1 MNKSLLRNL
10 VGILHELLL
19 ESERVPPGVMD
30 CIISQLETYGSK
42 PETPSFQLI
51 VDVCN
56 RVGVKILPPAVL
68 AHFSD
73 IQMTHGRDPSPS
85 DLQTLKES
93 HELVL
98 TMFRHAPNLLVNVIP
113 VLEENLRAVEEVPL
127 RQLSTE
133 TLGTMFGERPIIG
146 NGIEAGVVMIAKA
159 YPATWRAWLGRKVDK
174 ALPVRLAWVQATGK
188 IITNQP
194 ELRKEVEGESP
205 SIVEC

>member
-10 VGILHELLL
+10 VSILVELLI
-19 ESERVPPGVMD
+19 ESEKAPQGVMD
-30 CIISQLETYGSK
+30 VIIKQFEAYASK
-42 PETPSFQLI
+42 PDTPSFQLI

-56 RVGVKILPPAVL
+56 RIGVKILPPAVL

-73 IQMTHGRDPSPS
+73 IQMAHGRDPSPT

-98 TMFRHAPNLLVNVIP
+98 TMFRNAPNLLVNVIP

-146 NGIEAGVVMIAKA
+146 KGVESGIVMIAKS

-188 IITNQP
+188 IIANQP
-194 ELRKEVEGESP
+194 ELRKEVEGE
-205 SIVEC
+205 